1 MGPLAAELR
10 ALLGP
15 AGIVTEPTRLLPYE
29 SDALAMLAVR
39 PELVCLPRDTRE
51 AAAAMRILA
60 QRGVPVV
67 PRGAGT
73 GLAGGATPVE
83 GGVVVST
90 ARMRDVLELNA
101 DDRYA
106 RVQAGVVN
114 VDLTAMCKHAGLA
127 YAPDPSSQ
135 MACTIGGNV
144 ANNSGGPHCFK
155 HGATTRHV
163 LGLVVVLADGTVLDL
178 SSPELDPAG

>member
-1 MGPLAAELR
+1 MHGLAEELR
-10 ALLGP
+10 SLLGP
-15 AGIVTEPTRLLPYE
+15 AGVVDDTTRLCSYE
-29 SDALAMLAVR
+29 SDALAMVAVR
-39 PELVCLPRDTRE
+39 PELVILPRDTRQT
-51 AAAAMRILA
+51 AAAMKLLHR
-60 QRGVPVV
+60 RGVPLV

-73 GLAGGATPVE
+73 GLAGGATPVA

-90 ARMRDVLELNA
+90 ARMRDVLAL
-101 DDRYA
+101 DPFDRWA

-114 VDLTAMCKHAGLA
+114 VDLTSLCKHEQLF

-155 HGATTRHV
+155 YGATTRHV
-163 LGLVVVLADGTVLDL
+163 LGLLIVQHDGELLDL
-178 SSPELDPAG
+178 TEPVL